1 MAEQLRPEGI
11 PVVIG
16 DVVITTPGLTGE
28 VEVHPAASPG
38 MRGAEDSTAEF
49 LAALGE
55 ASIGEQLTVEVSQQ
69 VELDDRGGS
78 RAGRRGRGDRRG
90 GAGAR

>member
-38 MRGAEDSTAEF
+38 HAR
-49 LAALGE
+49 
-55 ASIGEQLTVEVSQQ
+55 
-69 VELDDRGGS
+69 
-78 RAGRRGRGDRRG
+78 RRGLDGGVPRGPERG
-90 GAGAR
+90 VGLASS